1 MRTRVARLLAVPIVD
16 ADRRPQ
22 ARGARATAVAALA
35 CVAMLTRAAPVTAV
49 VVAAAVAA
57 SGSAQTLDL
66 DGVPDGPSIPAKNA
80 AHELARGLEAESAAL
95 EAQAAGLRGEAR
107 GAVLAR
113 VRIRQLAQFLLD
125 NGASRPWSDS
135 ASVVYGLR
143 LANLTSRAD
152 ALIEK
157 ASKGQRAD
165 GTSMPAVDARAAVEA
180 VAALSRL
187 SLDSV
192 RTATSGEKVDPGRVA
207 SALARTMGPLAT
219 VIRLVEGARLED
231 CWPSDARQ
239 LNQTSTNRRAEA
251 SPAAGDVAAEIAGL
265 PEGGARSAAEEA
277 LAVARGDGIPDAR
290 LLRAVGAG
298 VQAIAWVGETRAA
311 RRPWPLSDAALDA
324 VESRAGASLEALA
337 TSLRTEA
344 TADAE
349 ATRSACARLEALAA
363 TLRAVHAMIAMRRQ
377 DWTGDRDR
385 DLLAEACA
393 SLAGTEA
400 ADDMAERARLRVALR
415 IEEACLATERILE
428 DERANPPRDLR
439 DVTRILD
446 RNARTAIRTLPAAFA
461 ALAADP
467 LRAADP
473 EQLSALAR
481 VTTIVSD
488 RERITALQ
496 SLIDRIGGI
505 RPKAARDFK
514 TIAKRLAVML
524 GEPLKRDEAQAAFTA
539 IESQAAAA
547 LPFPFEEEL
556 KRRDPRAMR
565 LTGGEAERVLM
576 LAAELRLA
584 WADELAAGRIN
595 GPAAVRLDLVARYC
609 AMLRDAAP
617 LGESITRAD
626 GDRLAMWGAWG
637 ARRALLAPATVD
649 IEGRTLL
656 ATRSLLA
663 SDSDDGLAT
672 LRRDVEALERSLP
685 VVRLAATLERSMA
698 SRLRGDPNSLAAFLA
713 PAVQEPT
720 VDAAFVRE
728 HEKLLMLTRAL
739 LEAEQARR
747 VGDGQRARELGD
759 YLARLAT
766 DIEASAFGAS
776 ASVGRAIEI
785 ESGGQAKGSTERRR
799 RER

>member
-1 MRTRVARLLAVPIVD
+1 MRTRVARLHAVP
-16 ADRRPQ
+16 
-22 ARGARATAVAALA
+22 AAAILA
-35 CVAMLTRAAPVTAV
+35 CVAPLARAAPAI
-49 VVAAAVAA
+49 AAAVAA
-57 SGSAQTLDL
+57 AAATSGWTQTLDL
-66 DGVPDGPSIPAKNA
+66 DGVPEGPAIPAGNA

-95 EAQAAGLRGEAR
+95 ESQAAGLRGEAR
-107 GAVLAR
+107 NAVLAR

-125 NGASRPWSDS
+125 NGANRPWSDS
-135 ASVVYGLR
+135 APVVYGLR
-143 LANLTSRAD
+143 IANLTSRAD
-152 ALIEK
+152 ALIAE
-157 ASKGQRAD
+157 ASTGKRAD
-165 GTSMPAVDARAAVEA
+165 GTNMAATDARAAIEA

-187 SLDSV
+187 SLDPV
-192 RTATSGEKVDPGRVA
+192 RTATSGEKVDPGRIA
-207 SALARTMGPLAT
+207 SALARTLGPLAT
-219 VIRLVEGARLED
+219 VIRLVEGTRLEN
-231 CWPSDARQ
+231 CWPRDDRTQDFSLTKR
-239 LNQTSTNRRAEA
+239 TAEPRPEP
-251 SPAAGDVAAEIAGL
+251 SDVAAEIAGL
-265 PEGGARSAAEEA
+265 PAGSVRVAAEEA
-277 LAVARGDGIPDAR
+277 LAAARGDGIPDAR

-298 VQAIAWVGETRAA
+298 VRVIAWVGETRAT
-311 RRPWPLSDAALDA
+311 RRPWPLSDAALAA

-344 TADAE
+344 QADAE
-349 ATRSACARLEALAA
+349 ATRSACARLETLAA

-400 ADDMAERARLRVALR
+400 ADDAAERARLRVALR
-415 IEEACLATERILE
+415 IEEACLAVERILE
-428 DERANPPRDLR
+428 DEKANPPRDLR

-461 ALAADP
+461 ALAGDP
-467 LRAADP
+467 MRAADP

-496 SLIDRIGGI
+496 ALIDRIGGI
-505 RPKAARDFK
+505 RPKAAREF
-514 TIAKRLAVML
+514 TTVAKRLAVML
-524 GEPLKRDEAQAAFTA
+524 GEPLKRDEAQAAFAA

-556 KRRDPRAMR
+556 KRREPRAMQ

-595 GPAAVRLDLVARYC
+595 GPAAIRLDLVARYC
-609 AMLRDAAP
+609 ATLRDAAP
-617 LGESITRAD
+617 LGDSITRAD
-626 GDRLAMWGAWG
+626 GDRLAMWGGWG

-649 IEGRTLL
+649 IEGRTVL

-663 SDSDDGLAT
+663 ADSDDGLAT

-685 VVRLAATLERSMA
+685 VVRLAATLERSVT

-713 PAVQEPT
+713 PTVQEPT

-728 HEKLLMLTRAL
+728 HDKLLTLTRAL
-739 LEAEQARR
+739 LESEQARR
-747 VGDGQRARELGD
+747 IGDGQRARALGD

-785 ESGGQAKGSTERRR
+785 EAGGRSKGATERRR